1 MRRPPRFARLS
12 DEVNMEFE
20 SEREE
25 ALYTTLKQVLQNHV
39 VNNRIG
45 YHHTLGACVPVLG
58 YVLSIMSDAVDDAP
72 GAIAE
77 TVAELQQRTRTRIQ
91 QEAPRLPSFHDYT
104 PTPDSSSEG
113 HELGTA
119 LATLLTA
126 SGIEHDMSLDATWRV
141 MLSLLADVLAMA
153 VHDEVQTP
161 EAVEAYVSTLYDQI
175 TAVML
180 LWDDERGQAGL

>member
-1 MRRPPRFARLS
+1 
-12 DEVNMEFE
+12 MEFE
-20 SEREE
+20 TEREA
-25 ALYTTLKQVLQNHV
+25 ALYRTLKQVLQNHI

-58 YVLSIMSDAVDDAP
+58 YVLSIMSDAGGDAP

-77 TVAELQQRTRTRIQ
+77 TVAELHQRTQTRVL
-91 QEAPRLPSFHDYT
+91 QETPPLPSFHDYS
-104 PTPDSSSEG
+104 PTPDSSAEG

-141 MLSLLADVLAMA
+141 MMSLLADVLAMS
-153 VHDEVQTP
+153 VHDEAQP
-161 EAVEAYVSTLYDQI
+161 PADLEAYIRSLHDQI

-180 LWDDERGQAGL
+180 LWDEERGEALP

>member
-1 MRRPPRFARLS
+1 
-12 DEVNMEFE
+12 MEFE
-20 SEREE
+20 TAREE
-25 ALYTTLKQVLQNHV
+25 GLYTTLKQVLQNHV

-45 YHHTLGACVPVLG
+45 YHHTMGACVPVLG
-58 YVLSIMSDAVDDAP
+58 YVLSIMSEAGGDAP
-72 GAIAE
+72 GVITE
-77 TVAELQQRTRTRIQ
+77 TIAELQQRTRDRVLQNTATMQ
-91 QEAPRLPSFHDYT
+91 SFHDYT
-104 PTPDSSSEG
+104 PTPDSSAEG

-153 VHDEVQTP
+153 VHDGVHTSESI
-161 EAVEAYVSTLYDQI
+161 EAYIHTLYDQI

-180 LWDDERGQAGL
+180 LWDEERGEALQ